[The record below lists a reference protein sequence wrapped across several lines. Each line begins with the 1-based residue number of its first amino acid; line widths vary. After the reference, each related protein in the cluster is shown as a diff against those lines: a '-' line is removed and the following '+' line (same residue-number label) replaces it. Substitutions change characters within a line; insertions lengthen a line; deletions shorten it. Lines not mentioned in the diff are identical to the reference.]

1 MSIQDYIIDNA
12 KAAAADAFRFAKA
25 VPEDKQ
31 SWKPLDSGQSVIS
44 MCRELGMTP
53 TWGFQVLT
61 GHMGEGGEESRE
73 QQKQEM
79 DSWTTVEACEQQFDA
94 RFALLADHYRSM
106 TEEDFVKTMWL
117 PFNGGRDHTYLELMD
132 YPRWNCNYHLG
143 QIAYIQTLYG
153 DKEMH

>member
-1 MSIQDYIIDNA
+1 MSIQEYIIDNA
-12 KAAAADAFRFAKA
+12 KAAAADAFRYAKA

-31 SWKPLDSGQSVIS
+31 GWKPLESGQSVIS

-53 TWGFQVLT
+53 TWGLQVLT
-61 GHMGEGGEESRE
+61 GRMEEGGDDARAK
-73 QQKQEM
+73 QRQEM
-79 DSWTTVEACEQQFDA
+79 DSWATVEACEQQFA
-94 RFALLADHYRSM
+94 ERFALLADHYRSM

-132 YPRWNCNYHLG
+132 YPRWNCTYHMG

-153 DKEMH
+153 DREMH